1 MVVPVVRPRGCRRW
15 PTVDGVSGSS
25 SLGASP
31 SAPSPRAVAPAGG
44 AAVLVLAYVA
54 FISLG
59 LPDGL
64 LGVGWPSA
72 AADFGVST
80 GALGLVTITMTAAY
94 LLSSTSAGF
103 VVERLGVGRL
113 LAVSTALA
121 SAGLVGYAAAPAL
134 GFMAAAA
141 VLAGL
146 GAGAIDSGLNAY
158 AAEEFGPR
166 HMNWLHAAFGVGA
179 TVGPLVMTAVLALGL
194 SWRWGFAVVAVAQAV
209 LAVAFTLT
217 AGMWTRH
224 HEATSAL
231 APAAVVDPIDPLGL
245 VDRAAEPARPPARET
260 FRLPSLWWGATAFA
274 LYTSLELSTGL
285 WAFLLLTEGRGL
297 STAVAGVCVAGYW
310 ASLTV
315 GRVLVGWVSE
325 HIGPRR
331 VIAASIAGL
340 AVGAG
345 LMALPAQAWVAVAGL
360 AVVGLSAA
368 PVFPMMTLT
377 TSERVGDDHAARAI
391 GIQIGAASVGAAL
404 IPAAIGVVL
413 ARTTPDA
420 LGLLLLALALALA
433 AVYALAQR
441 TSPAAGG

>member
-1 MVVPVVRPRGCRRW
+1 
-15 PTVDGVSGSS
+15 
-25 SLGASP
+25 
-31 SAPSPRAVAPAGG
+31 
-44 AAVLVLAYVA
+44 
-54 FISLG
+54 
-59 LPDGL
+59 
-64 LGVGWPSA
+64 
-72 AADFGVST
+72 
-80 GALGLVTITMTAAY
+80 
-94 LLSSTSAGF
+94 
-103 VVERLGVGRL
+103 
-113 LAVSTALA
+113 
-121 SAGLVGYAAAPAL
+121 VGYAVAPAL

-209 LAVAFTLT
+209 LAVAFMLT

-224 HEATSAL
+224 HEATTSASSATAVDL
-231 APAAVVDPIDPLGL
+231 IDAPGL
-245 VDRAAEPARPPARET
+245 VVAAADPVRPPARDT
-260 FRLPSLWWGATAFA
+260 LRLPSLWWGATAFA
-274 LYTSLELSTGL
+274 LYTAMELSTGL

-297 STAVAGVCVAGYW
+297 STGVAGVCVAGYW

-315 GRVLVGWVSE
+315 GRVLVGWVGGTSAAPR
-325 HIGPRR
+325 HRR
-331 VIAASIAGL
+331 VDR
-340 AVGAG
+340 GARRRCRARG
-345 LMALPAQAWVAVAGL
+345 DPGARVV
-360 AVVGLSAA
+360 AVVGRSGRGPSAA

-377 TSERVGDDHAARAI
+377 TSDRVGDDLAARAI

-413 ARTTPDA
+413 ARTSPDA

-441 TSPAAGG
+441 SSSAAPG